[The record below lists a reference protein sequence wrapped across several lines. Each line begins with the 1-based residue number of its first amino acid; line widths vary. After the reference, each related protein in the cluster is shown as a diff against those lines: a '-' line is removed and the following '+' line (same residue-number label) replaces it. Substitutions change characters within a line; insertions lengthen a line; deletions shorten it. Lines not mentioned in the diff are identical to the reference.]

1 MFNYLRRRA
10 ITTIPVLVGVSLAV
24 FLMLHFPG
32 DPVMMMLTEHRG
44 ASAPTHASS
53 VSDDAY
59 QEMKRQLGL
68 DQPLPIQFGRFLG
81 GVLRA
86 TSASRF
92 AAASRSPR

>member
-1 MFNYLRRRA
+1 
-10 ITTIPVLVGVSLAV
+10 
-24 FLMLHFPG
+24 
-32 DPVMMMLTEHRG
+32 MMLTEHRG

-68 DQPLPIQFGRFLG
+68 DQALPIQLVGPSEG
-81 GVLRA
+81 SCEA